1 MMYAMRERTEV
12 ATALIHRLAAHL
24 ELDVDDRKVDRDASF
39 LDSPELMMDGLPLDS
54 FDLVDA
60 LTALEEE
67 LSVRLGDGE
76 LQELN
81 TINRLADAI
90 GTAAPADDVDRFCA
104 RWL

>member
-1 MMYAMRERTEV
+1 MYAMRERAEV

-24 ELDVDDRKVDRDASF
+24 ELDVDDRKVDRDTSF

-76 LQELN
+76 LHELD

-90 GTAAPADDVDRFCA
+90 GATVSADDVDWFCA

>member
-1 MMYAMRERTEV
+1 MRKRSEV

-24 ELDVDDRKVDRDASF
+24 KLDVDDRKVDRDMSF
-39 LDSPELMMDGLPLDS
+39 LNSAELMLDGMPLDS

-67 LSVRLGDGE
+67 LSVRLGDGG
-76 LQELN
+76 LQEID
-81 TINRLADAI
+81 TFNRLADAI
-90 GTAAPADDVDRFCA
+90 GAAAPAGDLDRFCA

>member
-1 MMYAMRERTEV
+1 MYAMRERSEV
-12 ATALIHRLAAHL
+12 ATAVIHRLAVHL
-24 ELDVDDRKVDRDASF
+24 ELDVDDRKVDRDISF

-67 LSVRLGDGE
+67 LHVRLGDGE
-76 LQELN
+76 LQELD

-90 GTAAPADDVDRFCA
+90 GAAAPANDVDRFCA
-104 RWL
+104 QWL

>member
-1 MMYAMRERTEV
+1 MRERSEV

-24 ELDVDDRKVDRDASF
+24 ELDVDDHKVDRDMSF
-39 LDSPELMMDGLPLDS
+39 LNSPELMLDGMPLDS

-76 LQELN
+76 LQKLD

-90 GTAAPADDVDRFCA
+90 GATVSAGDVDRFCT